1 MESTAASRLT
11 RHTVD
16 PLSAIIGFVG
26 PGERAGF
33 GTRFSVTT
41 STCVGFSS
49 INRIELD
56 GQEISIPTP
65 DPSTYNSPES
75 AADR

>member
-1 MESTAASRLT
+1 
-11 RHTVD
+11 VD

-33 GTRFSVTT
+33 GTQFPVTT
-41 STCVGFSS
+41 STCGEFSF

-56 GQEISIPTP
+56 GKEISIPTP
-65 DPSTYNSPES
+65 EPSTYNGPES